1 MNSASGSDDYE
12 TAKSALQA
20 AEPLRR
26 NGMIVRVIGDREG
39 EFGMSFLRFLAH
51 TEHTPAKRA
60 RIYQHESGLLD
71 RCCFAGCRNVDRAF
85 DSFV

>member
-1 MNSASGSDDYE
+1 MTGASGSTDYE

-26 NGMIVRVIGDREG
+26 NGMILRVIGDREG

-51 TEHTPAKRA
+51 TEHNS
-60 RIYQHESGLLD
+60 QES
-71 RCCFAGCRNVDRAF
+71 
-85 DSFV
+85 